1 MKRYTK
7 NKVRQN
13 TQKAIKHWEKKY
25 NRELTPQE
33 KKDFYIDEQRKLR
46 VENKRKLNRLKL
58 RIAAGALS
66 ISAFLAGMQ
75 LQKINHY
82 FQQVHLEAKL
92 LQKFLITKTNLE
104 IV

>member
-7 NKVRQN
+7 NKVRQT
-13 TQKAIKHWEKKY
+13 TQKAIKPWEKKY

-33 KKDFYIDEQRKLR
+33 KKDLYIDEQRKLR